1 MKTTHNLAL
10 LPDTDKNLH
19 KPGLAYLHCFR
30 NEKLPFQPY
39 RGLSVYCRDPEK
51 GSET

>member
-10 LPDTDKNLH
+10 LPDADKNLH

-30 NEKLPFQPY
+30 NEKLPFQPC
-39 RGLSVYCRDPEK
+39 GLSVYWRSRK
-51 GSET
+51 AF